1 MIKNKLIIGLSLF
14 SSYLSL
20 NNLIAQNTVNAN
32 SVGTDLQLNTIT
44 TAVPFMMISP
54 DSRSG
59 GLGDAGV
66 STSPDAFSTHWNASK
81 LAFIEGT
88 GGASMSYSPWLRNLV
103 GDISLSYVT
112 GYYRL
117 NKIAT
122 LGSSLRYF
130 SLGDITFTDV
140 NGSVIGNFKPSEF
153 AFDVAYAMQ
162 LSTNLSFGV
171 SLRYINSNLTN
182 GITVDNNDTKA
193 GQSIAADISAYYFTD
208 KFKLGNYD
216 AVARAG
222 INISNIGNKMSYTD
236 NQDND
241 FLPTN
246 LRLGPSLTLDFDD
259 YNSMTFLVEAN
270 KLLVPTPAIFLTD
283 SSGTVVRDN
292 SGNPV
297 VVSGRDPDVSVVS
310 GIFGSFS
317 DAPGIVTSVNPDGSN
332 AVVESGSVLKEEL
345 REVTLSAGVE
355 YWYDK
360 QFAVRLGYF
369 YESPIKGDRQY
380 LTVGLGLKLS
390 VFGIDVSYLAG
401 NANQNPLA
409 NTVRF
414 SLRFNFDDFKSQN
427 KNNSEEE

>member
-1 MIKNKLIIGLSLF
+1 LSKNILVVGFTFILGYSSLS
-14 SSYLSL
+14 S
-20 NNLIAQNTVNAN
+20 LIAQNTVNVN
-32 SVGTDLQLNTIT
+32 SVQTELQLNTIT

-66 STSPDAFSTHWNASK
+66 STSPDAFSMHWNPSK
-81 LAFIEGT
+81 LAFIEGS
-88 GGASMSYSPWLRNLV
+88 GGVSMSYSPWLRNLV

-112 GYYRL
+112 GYFRL
-117 NKIAT
+117 SKIAT
-122 LGSSLRYF
+122 LGTSLRYF

-140 NGSVIGNFKPSEF
+140 NGGVIGNFKPNEF

-182 GITVDNNDTKA
+182 GVTVDNNATKP
-193 GQSIAADISAYYFTD
+193 GQSIAADISAYYFSD
-208 KFKLGNYD
+208 KFKLGDYD
-216 AVARAG
+216 ATFGAG
-222 INISNIGNKMSYTD
+222 MNISNIGNKMSYTD

-246 LRLGPSLTLDFDD
+246 LRLGPSLKLDFDD
-259 YNSMTFLVEAN
+259 YNSMTFLIEAN
-270 KLLVPTPAIFLTD
+270 KLLVPTPALFLTD
-283 SSGTVVRDN
+283 STGTVVRDAG
-292 SGNPV
+292 GNPV
-297 VVSGRDPDVSVVS
+297 VVSGRDPNVSVVN
-310 GIFGSFS
+310 GIVGSFS
-317 DAPGIVTSVNPDGSN
+317 DAPGVVTGFNSDGSPI
-332 AVVESGSVLKEEL
+332 VESGSVLREEL
-345 REVTLSAGVE
+345 REITLSAGVE

-369 YESPIKGDRQY
+369 YESPLKGNRQY

-390 VFGIDVSYLAG
+390 VFGMDISYLAG
-401 NANQNPLA
+401 NAQQNPLA

-414 SLRFNFDDFKSQN
+414 SLRFNFDDFNQQN
-427 KNNSEEE
+427 ERN